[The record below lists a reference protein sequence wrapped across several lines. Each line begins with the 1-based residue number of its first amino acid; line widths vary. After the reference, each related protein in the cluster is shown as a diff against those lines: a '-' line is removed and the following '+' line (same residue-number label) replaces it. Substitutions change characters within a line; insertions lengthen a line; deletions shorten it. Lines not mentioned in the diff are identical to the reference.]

1 MKTDVVSQTCGK
13 IIAIIDKEIAEK
25 DGIEVHLENFMDEC
39 KSSKLKLRLHIIH
52 KGVRSSRIVSDCL
65 SRDDIGKIQEIVAR
79 DCETRQ
85 VKYR

>member
-39 KSSKLKLRLHIIH
+39 KSSKLKLRLNIIH
-52 KGVRSSRIVSDCL
+52 KGV
-65 SRDDIGKIQEIVAR
+65 
-79 DCETRQ
+79 
-85 VKYR
+85 